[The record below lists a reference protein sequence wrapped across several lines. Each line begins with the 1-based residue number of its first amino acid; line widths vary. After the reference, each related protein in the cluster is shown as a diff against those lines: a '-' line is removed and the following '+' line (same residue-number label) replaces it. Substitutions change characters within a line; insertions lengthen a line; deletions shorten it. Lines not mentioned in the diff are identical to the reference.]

1 MQNVPIVQPLSL
13 ISRALPGCCL
23 IALAAT
29 GHAQSTVGD
38 TPSSIV
44 ANDGRYIHWHEHIID
59 DPQIAGF
66 ALSGSDGLVMGD
78 LDRDGRADIV
88 SVHESDSEYD
98 SAVPDPDFIPPPEG
112 HVRIAFAGNT
122 PQQWFNITLAEG
134 TDAPAPEDV
143 ALGDFNGDGFLD
155 VVVAA
160 ELSHLIY
167 LENPGAGGQIRSAQW
182 QRLILPMTRNQGSYI
197 RVFAADLD
205 ADGIP
210 EILAANKGAQRPSPA
225 DFRRST
231 PVSIFSVTGDPLR
244 GSSWMETVLGNY
256 SVPQNAEPVDIDSD
270 GDLDI
275 IAGSRG
281 ENRLILFRNPGDGS
295 LNFQEEAIGVVG
307 TQLAGFNLEYAD
319 LNNDGR
325 LDIIGG
331 AGSEL
336 VWLLQP
342 ERAGDAWIAAI
353 IGSLA
358 PDSVTGME
366 LGDIDGDQD
375 LDILVGSYSR
385 GPRTGD
391 GEVDVNDALGRLA
404 WFANPGPVANSAPWP
419 RHDISRRK
427 RGMFDKFIARDM
439 DADGDLDFI
448 GTRGNSAPYDGVFW
462 LEQFRAREPGPVFT
476 PARNNDSEEMPL
488 P

>member
-1 MQNVPIVQPLSL
+1 
-13 ISRALPGCCL
+13 
-23 IALAAT
+23 
-29 GHAQSTVGD
+29 
-38 TPSSIV
+38 
-44 ANDGRYIHWHEHIID
+44 
-59 DPQIAGF
+59 
-66 ALSGSDGLVMGD
+66 
-78 LDRDGRADIV
+78 
-88 SVHESDSEYD
+88 
-98 SAVPDPDFIPPPEG
+98 
-112 HVRIAFAGNT
+112 
-122 PQQWFNITLAEG
+122 
-134 TDAPAPEDV
+134 
-143 ALGDFNGDGFLD
+143 
-155 VVVAA
+155 
-160 ELSHLIY
+160 IY

-331 AGSEL
+331 AGS
-336 VWLLQP
+336 
-342 ERAGDAWIAAI
+342 
-353 IGSLA
+353 
-358 PDSVTGME
+358 
-366 LGDIDGDQD
+366 
-375 LDILVGSYSR
+375 
-385 GPRTGD
+385 
-391 GEVDVNDALGRLA
+391 
-404 WFANPGPVANSAPWP
+404 
-419 RHDISRRK
+419 
-427 RGMFDKFIARDM
+427 
-439 DADGDLDFI
+439 
-448 GTRGNSAPYDGVFW
+448 
-462 LEQFRAREPGPVFT
+462 
-476 PARNNDSEEMPL
+476 
-488 P
+488 